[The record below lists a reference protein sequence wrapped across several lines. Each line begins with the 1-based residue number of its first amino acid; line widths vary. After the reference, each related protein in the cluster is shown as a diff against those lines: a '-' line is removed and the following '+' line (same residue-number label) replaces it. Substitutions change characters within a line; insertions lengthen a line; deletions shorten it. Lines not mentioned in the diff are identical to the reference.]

1 MTDQAEKKIGQ
12 RLRVLRQDGPS
23 RPETK
28 RWEEFAVEV
37 PQNGTVI
44 SALLELQRSNRS
56 SAPVAFEAGCLENSC
71 GSCTMLIDGKAK
83 KACSTRLAEFSGRPI
98 KLEPLSKFPV
108 ERDLIVDRSRIFGAL
123 ERVRAFARA
132 EGFSRT
138 GQAPHVSPMLP
149 ISPSRQETSYALSR
163 CTTCAAC
170 LEACPEYNAKG
181 SFVGAAVLNQV
192 RRFHHDALGSG
203 EQAELIDGVM
213 VKGGIADCGK
223 AQNCVEV
230 CPVDIPLVD
239 SIQHV
244 ARAST
249 KRLFS
254 WILE

>member
-1 MTDQAEKKIGQ
+1 MTDKNDKRIAQ

-28 RWEEFAVEV
+28 RWEEFTVEV
-37 PQNGTVI
+37 PEGGTVV
-44 SALLELQRSNRS
+44 SALLELQRSNGS
-56 SAPVAFEAGCLENSC
+56 SAPVAFEAACLENAC
-71 GSCTMLIDGKAK
+71 GSCTMLIDGKAR
-83 KACSTRLAEFSGRPI
+83 KACSTKLAEFSDRPI

-108 ERDLIVDRSRIFGAL
+108 ERDLIVDRSRIFGSL
-123 ERVRAFARA
+123 DRVRAFARA
-132 EGFSRT
+132 EGFTRT
-138 GQAPHVSPMLP
+138 GPTLP
-149 ISPSRQETSYALSR
+149 ISPSLPISPTRQETSYALSR
-163 CTTCAAC
+163 CTTCGAC
-170 LEACPEYNAKG
+170 LEACPEYSARG
-181 SFVGAAVLNQV
+181 SFVGASVLNQV
-192 RRFHHDALGSG
+192 RRFHHDALDSG
-203 EQAELIDGVM
+203 EQAQLIDGVM